1 MVGKSGMW
9 EISDCRLDAFR
20 EHSQNEFL
28 SCWDGWF
35 KQRNDS
41 QAHPALEMA
50 TRLFV
55 DTAAC

>member
-1 MVGKSGMW
+1 MW
-9 EISDCRLDAFR
+9 EISDCRLDALR

-35 KQRNDS
+35 KQRNNS